1 MPKNASKFA
10 YDISIFKAEPPE
22 DPRLIKKL
30 FCGREAELHRGVEIL
45 KNGMDVK
52 GARSKK
58 ALDKRPWVIHGESRS
73 GKSHLARRIMLD
85 LPKSKKRHQVL
96 IAARERLQAVRIM
109 WELLNEAADIF
120 ANSVVEIDLSDSLLR
135 GQVELV
141 RQILERLDQFRIGA
155 DGLTLSLDETQRQS
169 VEGGLKLGVP
179 RVFQIAVKSGW
190 NTQRKDGA
198 SLNLRAPDARML
210 SEYVAMIVDI
220 LRRLDKLDHLL
231 VVVDDVDL
239 IESYEDADHNGR
251 IERSV
256 LADALV
262 QLHQTPG
269 VDVVLTA
276 RSWYAHSKK
285 EFTTLIDLALCDQLP
300 AEALILIHDK
310 HFSVFGRKLQH
321 GFLVEEALRQA
332 ATMSQG
338 QPGVFLRNLKTAFE
352 RYQAEDDWQARD
364 FDWYLDVFRG
374 VFHTFRQKYPEAV
387 QALLNAVQRGAQT
400 VDVGKENSF
409 FGTVFDEE
417 FVSQSYYRE
426 RTYNISPLVFKVL
439 QPELTSSIL
448 GLDNL

>member
-1 MPKNASKFA
+1 MLSNASKFA

-22 DPRLIKKL
+22 KPKLIKEL
-30 FCGREAELHRGVEIL
+30 FCGREAELRRGVEIL

-52 GARSKK
+52 GRRSKQQ
-58 ALDKRPWVIHGESRS
+58 LDKRPWVIHGESRS

-85 LPKSKKRHQVL
+85 LPRSNKRRQVL
-96 IAARERLQAVRIM
+96 IAARERLQAVRVM
-109 WELLNEAADIF
+109 WNLLDEVTNIF
-120 ANSVVEIDLSDSLLR
+120 AVSLVHIDLSNSPLL
-135 GQVELV
+135 GPVDLV
-141 RQILERLDQFRIGA
+141 RQILERLDHFRLGA
-155 DGLTLSLDETQRQS
+155 DGLTLSLDETQRKS
-169 VEGGLKLGVP
+169 VEGGLKVGIAK
-179 RVFQIAVKSGW
+179 VFEIALKSGW
-190 NTQRKDGA
+190 DTQRKDGTNL
-198 SLNLRAPDARML
+198 SLRAPDARML

-220 LRRLDKLDHLL
+220 LLRLGVLDHLL

-262 QLHQTPG
+262 ELHQAPG
-269 VDVVLTA
+269 IDVVLTA

-300 AEALILIHDK
+300 AQALILIHDK
-310 HFSVFGRKLQH
+310 HFRTFGRKLQH
-321 GFLVEEALRQA
+321 GFLTEGALQEAA
-332 ATMSQG
+332 AMSQG

-364 FDWYLDVFRG
+364 FEWYLDVFRG
-374 VFHTFRQKYPEAV
+374 VFHTFRTKYPEAV
-387 QALLNAVQRGAQT
+387 KELLAAVNSGAQT
-400 VDVGKENSF
+400 VEVGKENTF

-439 QPELTSSIL
+439 QSETPSSIM
-448 GLDNL
+448 GLDSL